1 MLVRMAH
8 RGACGCEANT
18 GDGAGILVALP
29 HQFYKEVPYI
39 NTKKVFGFYVGLILF
54 FTYFAI
60 SICWF
65 LFILTDFSKK
75 KNVFFFFPFSV
86 WYCIKFKH

>member
-29 HQFYKEVPYI
+29 HQFYKEVLYI
-39 NTKKVFGFYVGLILF
+39 NFFFKKELFGFYLGLNLF

-65 LFILTDFSKK
+65 LFI
-75 KNVFFFFPFSV
+75 FSV
-86 WYCIKFKH
+86 WYCIKFEH

>member
-39 NTKKVFGFYVGLILF
+39 NTKKVFGFYVG
-54 FTYFAI
+54 
-60 SICWF
+60 
-65 LFILTDFSKK
+65 DRK
-75 KNVFFFFPFSV
+75 SV
-86 WYCIKFKH
+86 V